1 MEYQCQST
9 PGIAIASC
17 SSMRIKTPL
26 RLGLIATIAVACLGF
41 PQMASALTIGD
52 NKELGFVDP
61 GIPAGDQDRTDYV
74 NALIGLGLGQ
84 STVVTI
90 DGQTN
95 TITRSMNN
103 FGTLAPAVF
112 ALNGTGTSINLGTT
126 GYAYLLAKYD
136 GPNFGSEVWDISGK
150 TGIINIP
157 ATGGGYGLSGWTLF
171 TPGSQ
176 QSVPDGGATVALLGV
191 ALGGLGAIRR
201 FVKR

>member
-1 MEYQCQST
+1 MKL
-9 PGIAIASC
+9 I
-17 SSMRIKTPL
+17 TPL
-26 RLGLIATIAVACLGF
+26 KLILTATIAVACLGF
-41 PQMASALTIGD
+41 PQLASALTIGD
-52 NKELGFVDP
+52 ARELGFIDP

-90 DGQTN
+90 NGQTN
-95 TITRSMNN
+95 TITRSMND

-112 ALNGTGTSINLGTT
+112 ALNGTGTSIDLGTV

-136 GPNFGSEVWDISGK
+136 GPNFGSEVWDISGR
-150 TGIINIP
+150 TGIIKIP

-191 ALGGLGAIRR
+191 ALGGLGAMRR
-201 FVKR
+201 FVRS